1 MNVEIKEK
9 LEYCLNCKTKPCSN
23 KGCPLGN
30 NIPGFIQKLKEEK
43 YEDTYDILSETTVL
57 QSLCGRICPHQKQ
70 CEGSCVRGI
79 KGSSV
84 SIGEL
89 ESFIGDI
96 ALKKDFK
103 IKTDIED
110 KYKSKKV
117 AVVGGGPAGLTCAA
131 FLAKKGVQVSIY
143 EKYDY
148 LGGLLIH
155 GIPDFRLPKD
165 IVQKTI
171 NKILELGIK
180 VRYNMILGENLN
192 LKGLEEQYDA
202 IFISIGA
209 NISSK
214 MGIDGENLKGVYG
227 ANELLEYKNFPDL
240 TGKIVAVNG
249 GGNVAMDAARTI
261 KRMGAKEVIVIYRRS
276 REQMPAENKEIED
289 AINDG
294 VKFLFKNNIIKI
306 IGDQKAEKLELVK
319 TELIKKDGDERLS
332 PVNIEGSN
340 YEIPI
345 DYVVMALGSNPS
357 REVEMLNLNLNKNN
371 TILINENGETSNNK
385 IYAGGDVA
393 NIANTVAWAAR
404 SGRNAAESIL
414 NKLI

>member
-1 MNVEIKEK
+1 MNVEIEEK

-30 NIPGFIQKLKEEK
+30 NIPRFIQKLKEKK
-43 YEDTYDILSETTVL
+43 YEDAYDILNETTVL
-57 QSLCGRICPHQKQ
+57 QPLCGRICPHQKQ

-89 ESFIGDI
+89 EAFIGDI

-117 AVVGGGPAGLTCAA
+117 AIVGGGPAGLTCAA
-131 FLAKKGVQVSIY
+131 FLAKKGVQVTIY
-143 EKYDY
+143 EKYNY
-148 LGGLLIH
+148 LGGLLMH

-180 VRYNMILGENLN
+180 VKYNMILGENLN
-192 LKGLEEQYDA
+192 LNELENQYDVV
-202 IFISIGA
+202 FISIGA

-214 MGIDGENLKGVYG
+214 MGIEGENLKGVYG
-227 ANELLEYKNFPDL
+227 ANELLEYKDFPDL
-240 TGKIVAVNG
+240 TSKIVAVNG

-261 KRMGAKEVIVIYRRS
+261 KRMGAKEVMVIYRRS

-289 AINDG
+289 AINDE
-294 VKFLFKNNIIKI
+294 VKFLFKNNIVKI
-306 IGDQKAEKLELVK
+306 IGNQKVEKLELVK
-319 TELIKKDGDERLS
+319 TELIKKDGEERLS

-345 DYVVMALGSNPS
+345 DYIVMALGSNPS
-357 REVEMLNLNLNKNN
+357 KEVKMLSLNLNKNN
-371 TILINENGETSNNK
+371 TILINENGETSNSK

-393 NIANTVAWAAR
+393 NITNTVAWAAR
-404 SGRNAAESIL
+404 SGRNAAKNIL
-414 NKLI
+414 DKLI

>member
-1 MNVEIKEK
+1 MNEEIKEK

-30 NIPGFIQKLKEEK
+30 NIPGFIQKLKEKK
-43 YEDTYDILSETTVL
+43 YEDAYDILNETTVL

-79 KGSSV
+79 KGNSV

-89 ESFIGDI
+89 EAFIGDI
-96 ALKKDFK
+96 ALQKDFK
-103 IKTDIED
+103 IKTDTED

-117 AVVGGGPAGLTCAA
+117 AIVGGGPAGLTCAT
-131 FLAKKGVQVSIY
+131 FLAKKGVQVTIY
-143 EKYDY
+143 EKYNY

-192 LKGLEEQYDA
+192 LKELEYQYDA
-202 IFISIGA
+202 VFISIGA
-209 NISSK
+209 NTSSK
-214 MGIDGENLKGVYG
+214 MGIEGENLKGVYG
-227 ANELLEYKNFPDL
+227 ANELLEYKDFPDL

-249 GGNVAMDAARTI
+249 GGNVAMDAARTM

-276 REQMPAENKEIED
+276 REQMPAEDKEIED

-294 VKFLFKNNIIKI
+294 IKFLFKNNIIKI
-306 IGDQKAEKLELVK
+306 IGNQKVEKLELVK

-332 PVNIEGSN
+332 PVNIEESN

-371 TILINENGETSNNK
+371 TILINENGVTSNDK

-393 NIANTVAWAAR
+393 NITNTVAWAAR
-404 SGRNAAESIL
+404 SGRNAAKSIL

>member
-43 YEDTYDILSETTVL
+43 YEDAYDILNETTVL

-89 ESFIGDI
+89 EAFIGDI

-117 AVVGGGPAGLTCAA
+117 AIVGGGPAGLTCAA
-131 FLAKKGVQVSIY
+131 FLAKKGVQVTIY
-143 EKYDY
+143 ERCNY

-180 VRYNMILGENLN
+180 VRYNMILGKNLN
-192 LKGLEEQYDA
+192 LKELEDQYDA
-202 IFISIGA
+202 VFISIGA

-214 MGIDGENLKGVYG
+214 MGIEGENLKGVYG
-227 ANELLEYKNFPDL
+227 ANELLEYKNFPNL

-249 GGNVAMDAARTI
+249 GGNVAMDVARTM
-261 KRMGAKEVIVIYRRS
+261 KRMGAKDVVVIYRRS
-276 REQMPAENKEIED
+276 REQMPAEDKEIED

-294 VKFLFKNNIIKI
+294 VKFLFKNNIVKI
-306 IGDQKAEKLELVK
+306 ISK
-319 TELIKKDGDERLS
+319 
-332 PVNIEGSN
+332 
-340 YEIPI
+340 
-345 DYVVMALGSNPS
+345 
-357 REVEMLNLNLNKNN
+357 
-371 TILINENGETSNNK
+371 
-385 IYAGGDVA
+385 
-393 NIANTVAWAAR
+393 
-404 SGRNAAESIL
+404 
-414 NKLI
+414 

>member
-1 MNVEIKEK
+1 MNEEIKEK

-43 YEDTYDILSETTVL
+43 YEDAYDILNETTVL

-89 ESFIGDI
+89 EAFIGDM

-117 AVVGGGPAGLTCAA
+117 AIVGGGPAGLTCAA
-131 FLAKKGVQVSIY
+131 FLAKKGVQVTIY
-143 EKYDY
+143 EKYNY
-148 LGGLLIH
+148 LGGLLTH

-180 VRYNMILGENLN
+180 VKYNMILGKNIN
-192 LKGLEEQYDA
+192 LKELEDQYDA
-202 IFISIGA
+202 VFISIGA

-214 MGIDGENLKGVYG
+214 MGIEGEELKGVYG
-227 ANELLEYKNFPDL
+227 ANELLEYKDFPDL

-261 KRMGAKEVIVIYRRS
+261 KRMGAKEVMVIYRRS

-306 IGDQKAEKLELVK
+306 IGDQKVKKLELVK

-345 DYVVMALGSNPS
+345 DYIVMALGSNPS
-357 REVEMLNLNLNKNN
+357 REIKMLNLNLNKNN

-393 NIANTVAWAAR
+393 NITNTVAWAAR

-414 NKLI
+414 DKLI